1 MNKLLLLALF
11 VATVASTNAIKCYQC
26 TDCAA
31 EANED
36 DLSDCAS
43 YLTACYITEEV
54 NGDTKTYHRGCS
66 FAPAN
71 LEGDDC
77 EKIVNPF
84 VNDGIDHLRCH
95 CDEDACNDKMKEI
108 TTTV

>member
-1 MNKLLLLALF
+1 LNKDFKITLSLLENNYNNILPFLPTF
-11 VATVASTNAIKCYQC
+11 RSI
-26 TDCAA
+26 
-31 EANED
+31 
-36 DLSDCAS
+36 
-43 YLTACYITEEV
+43 
-54 NGDTKTYHRGCS
+54 NGDTTTYHRGCS

>member
-1 MNKLLLLALF
+1 MICNIGKLIYRIF
-11 VATVASTNAIKCYQC
+11 QSTNYFTATLYLSERNSLYAFCYF
-26 TDCAA
+26 
-31 EANED
+31 
-36 DLSDCAS
+36 
-43 YLTACYITEEV
+43 Y
-54 NGDTKTYHRGCS
+54 
-66 FAPAN
+66 PAN